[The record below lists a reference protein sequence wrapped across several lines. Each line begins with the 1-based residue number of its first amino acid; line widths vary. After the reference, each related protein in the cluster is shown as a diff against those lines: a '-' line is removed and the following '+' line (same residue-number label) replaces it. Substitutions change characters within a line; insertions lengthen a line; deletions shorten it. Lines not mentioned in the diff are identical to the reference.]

1 MVLKNLKNITKYD
14 IFIFLLFLIGFILSV
29 LDFSLLSFFKEI
41 LIPIIKWKFILSYF
55 ILIYFLYKTIN
66 FFMIYVP
73 KVKIL
78 KEDKFLI
85 KLKKGV
91 SFFLLGYFI
100 GILINLS
107 NAFVIAT
114 FDKFFY

>member
-1 MVLKNLKNITKYD
+1 MVLKNLKNITKYE
-14 IFIFLLFLIGFILSV
+14 IFTFIMFLVGFVLSA
-29 LDFSLLSFFKEI
+29 LDFNLLSFFKEI
-41 LIPIIKWKFILSYF
+41 LIPIVKWKFILFYF
-55 ILIYFLYKTIN
+55 VLIYFLYKTID

-78 KEDKFLI
+78 KEDKYI
-85 KLKKGV
+85 VKIKKGI
-91 SFFLLGYFI
+91 SFILLGYFI